1 MEKFFAQIRR
11 KNKPEMITDS
21 VTTPYLLAGLGN
33 PGREYRDSRH
43 NYGFMVVDRI
53 AQELGIEFKKSQ
65 SKALIA
71 ISSYQGKRVIL
82 AKPQTFMN
90 LSGQA
95 VIPLLKYYKIAVD
108 HLLVIHDD
116 LDLPFGALRM
126 RPGGGAGG
134 QKGLNSIIHQLGH
147 QDFARLRC
155 GIDHPTGQMDVSDYV
170 LSRFSK
176 DEESRLQELLD
187 KAAAAALAFVDK
199 GIQDAMTR
207 YNGVIAD

>member
-1 MEKFFAQIRR
+1 
-11 KNKPEMITDS
+11 MITDS